1 MTAQILGEKRSP
13 RRRWT
18 LLLPLIAMCT
28 LAMLYVGGAQA
39 IHDNPDKLIQ
49 MDRDAYT
56 STNPTLGAEDWDKVC
71 PAATPAG
78 IGGCLGGTTADASS
92 FKIDP
97 PAATIFTTGGSKDTL
112 DVTGWQWKNG
122 SVPDKDDLLHAFAAR
137 NEDLLYFGADRFA
150 LQGTATLG
158 VWFMQGNV
166 GPIPDG
172 ATSGTFSGSH
182 QNGDILI
189 LADFQASGENS
200 AVRVF
205 EWAIPAVNGEN
216 LVLIAG
222 TETTPSDCVNS
233 ATTPVHPS
241 YPNAGSEFCAT
252 ANLVNTNSPWAF
264 QSKDGAANIFGP
276 GLFFE
281 GGVDLAALDLDEGC
295 FSTFLAETRSSNAPG
310 SQLKDFVTGQL
321 EQCTSGV
328 DTVPS
333 VGSDAEVIPGTS
345 VHDHATITVGGTT
358 TFGGTMSF
366 YLCGP
371 TPLADAS
378 YTLCTS
384 GGTVV
389 NGSEAGA
396 LNAPV
401 AVTGASGTATPES
414 SAVTI
419 NNPGRYCWR
428 GVYSGD
434 ATKGVPGSSDST
446 VDECFRV
453 AKINTQ
459 TVTTPVD
466 GSGAATSTIVLGG
479 SIYDKAVV
487 TGNSAG
493 GDPTG
498 DVNFFICKVASPGL
512 CDGTTNVGTA
522 VTGNPKTLAS
532 DGDAATFTS
541 SATSGAVTPATVGR
555 YCFRAEYGG
564 STVYNGSA
572 DSAAT
577 ECFTVTDTTS
587 IGSQQDWLPNDT
599 ATVSSGGGSTPISG
613 TLSFTL
619 YSGGTCAGTIL
630 KAAESFT
637 LTGATTAADRTKAT
651 TNASVKVS
659 ATATVSWLV
668 EFTPAAGSSLSAS
681 SHCES
686 TSLTITN

>member
-321 EQCTSGV
+321 EHCDTSTTTTPSDGSGNPV
-328 DTVPS
+328 SSITLGGSIYDSALIVGTGSSAAPTGTMDFFICSPTELTAGACATGGTKVNGTGGLNAAAPVTPVAGTSTATSISSAFTPTS
-333 VGSDAEVIPGTS
+333 VGTW
-345 VHDHATITVGGTT
+345 
-358 TFGGTMSF
+358 
-366 YLCGP
+366 
-371 TPLADAS
+371 
-378 YTLCTS
+378 
-384 GGTVV
+384 
-389 NGSEAGA
+389 
-396 LNAPV
+396 
-401 AVTGASGTATPES
+401 
-414 SAVTI
+414 
-419 NNPGRYCWR
+419 CWR

-434 ATKGVPGSSDST
+434 GNYPTSSDAGT
-446 VDECFRV
+446 GECFAVTDV
-453 AKINTQ
+453 A
-459 TVTTPVD
+459 
-466 GSGAATSTIVLGG
+466 STSTAQ
-479 SIYDKAVV
+479 K
-487 TGNSAG
+487 
-493 GDPTG
+493 
-498 DVNFFICKVASPGL
+498 
-512 CDGTTNVGTA
+512 
-522 VTGNPKTLAS
+522 
-532 DGDAATFTS
+532 
-541 SATSGAVTPATVGR
+541 
-555 YCFRAEYGG
+555 
-564 STVYNGSA
+564 
-572 DSAAT
+572 
-577 ECFTVTDTTS
+577 
-587 IGSQQDWLPNDT
+587 WLPNDT
-599 ATVSSGGGSTPISG
+599 ATITSSGGSTIAG
-613 TLSFTL
+613 TVTFSL
-619 YSGGTCAGTIL
+619 YENGTCDGAAAATFGPINVVGGEAVSNNTTYYTTTKTISWRAVFTSTNSVASGDAGNCETM
-630 KAAESFT
+630 
-637 LTGATTAADRTKAT
+637 
-651 TNASVKVS
+651 
-659 ATATVSWLV
+659 TVSSLV
-668 EFTPAAGSSLSAS
+668 
-681 SHCES
+681 
-686 TSLTITN
+686 N